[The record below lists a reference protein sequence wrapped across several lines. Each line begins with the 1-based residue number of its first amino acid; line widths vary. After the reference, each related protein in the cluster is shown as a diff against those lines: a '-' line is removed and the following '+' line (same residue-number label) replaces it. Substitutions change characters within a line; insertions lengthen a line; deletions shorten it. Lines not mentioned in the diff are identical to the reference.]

1 MNKKLLLLSLAI
13 LLMPMAV
20 FAAIHIKVNAPRSVA
35 TGEDFRIEYYVSTR
49 DVENFTGPDFPVAVS
64 VLYGPSRS
72 EMSSYQVINGKS
84 SGSSSVTFTYTCSI
98 DKAGTV
104 TIPPATIK
112 ISGKTYRTNS
122 VTIRAS
128 GASRQGNA
136 SSARGGAGGGQSNPA
151 STGGKITA
159 KDLFITV
166 SANKTR
172 VYEQEPVVL
181 TYKIYTRV
189 NLTQMTGKMPDL
201 KGFLI
206 QEVPLPRNKT
216 FGVEQ
221 YNGENY
227 QSTKWCQYV
236 MFPQQTGKLTIPSI
250 KFDGI
255 IAVANP
261 NIDPFDAFF
270 NGNSNFAEVKKSIVA
285 PSIAINVSKLPSPKP
300 SGFSG
305 AVGKFHIASTIP
317 AKSIRTNENMPVRV
331 TITGVGNMKLITA
344 PKLNLGADF
353 EVFPPKIDD
362 KTTLTADGMSGA
374 INYNYVVVP
383 HQKGNYTLP
392 AIKFVFFNT
401 SSNTYDTVT
410 TSPVAFRVE
419 QGAAQPS
426 PDDELL
432 RRDIN
437 DIHRGSYSTPSRFFS
452 LSNVWYFALMVAELL
467 LFFVCFMVLK
477 RSERFKDNTTLRL
490 QRGARRKAVK
500 QLRKAERLMKAGD
513 NAAFY
518 DELAGALLSYTTH
531 RLSISMSDFKTEEL
545 SAELQKRGVSQALA
559 DEIVGVMKDCEFARF
574 APGNPQENMEEL
586 YERAVKDIVEIEKS
600 LRK

>member
-1 MNKKLLLLSLAI
+1 MNKKPFISLLI
-13 LLMPMAV
+13 LLMPMVA
-20 FAAIHIKVNAPRSVA
+20 FAAIHVRVNAPRSVA

-49 DVENFTGPDFPVAVS
+49 DVENFSGPDFPSAVN

-84 SGSSSVTFTYTCSI
+84 SSTSSITFTYTCSI

-122 VTIRAS
+122 LTIRAS
-128 GASRQGNA
+128 GASYQGNS
-136 SSARGGAGGGQSNPA
+136 SSARSGSGQTNSPA
-151 STGGKITA
+151 TNSGKITA

-166 SANKTR
+166 SANKTS
-172 VYEQEPVVL
+172 VFEQEPVVL

-206 QEVPLPRNKT
+206 QEVPLPRSKT
-216 FGVEQ
+216 FSVEQ
-221 YNGENY
+221 YKGENY

-250 KFDGI
+250 KFDGVV
-255 IAVANP
+255 AVANP

-392 AIKFVFFNT
+392 PINFVFFNT
-401 SSNTYDTVT
+401 STNTYNTAT
-410 TSPVAFRVE
+410 TSPITFRVE
-419 QGAAQPS
+419 QGVTQPS
-426 PDDELL
+426 ADDELL

-437 DIHRGSYSTPSRFFS
+437 DIHRGEYSTPSEF
-452 LSNVWYFALMVAELL
+452 FALSSLGYYALFVALL
-467 LFFVCFMVLK
+467 LIFAVCFVVLR
-477 RSERFKDNTTLRL
+477 RSERFRGNTTLRL

-500 QLRKAERLMKAGD
+500 QLRKAERLMKAG
-513 NAAFY
+513 NSSAFY
-518 DELAGALLSYTTH
+518 DELANALLSYTSH
-531 RLSISMSDFKTEEL
+531 RLSISMSDFKTDEL
-545 SAELQKRGVSQALA
+545 SAELQKHGVSQTLA
-559 DEIVGVMKDCEFARF
+559 DEVVGVMKDCEFARF

-586 YERAVKDIVEIEKS
+586 YNRAVKDIVEIEKS

>member
-1 MNKKLLLLSLAI
+1 MNKKPFISLLI
-13 LLMPMAV
+13 LLMPMVA

-49 DVENFTGPDFPVAVS
+49 DVENFSGPDFPSAVN

-84 SGSSSVTFTYTCSI
+84 SSTSSVTFTYTCSI

-122 VTIRAS
+122 LTIRAS
-128 GASRQGNA
+128 GASHQGNS
-136 SSARGGAGGGQSNPA
+136 SSARSGGGQTNSSA
-151 STGGKITA
+151 TTSGKITA

-166 SANKTR
+166 SANKTS
-172 VYEQEPVVL
+172 VFEQEPVVL

-206 QEVPLPRNKT
+206 QEVPLPRSKT
-216 FGVEQ
+216 FSVEQ
-221 YNGENY
+221 YKGENY

-250 KFDGI
+250 KFDGVV
-255 IAVANP
+255 AVANP

-392 AIKFVFFNT
+392 PINFIFFNT
-401 SSNTYDTVT
+401 STNTYNTAT
-410 TSPVAFRVE
+410 TSPITFRVE
-419 QGAAQPS
+419 QGATQPS
-426 PDDELL
+426 ADDELL

-437 DIHRGSYSTPSRFFS
+437 DIHRGEYSIPSEF
-452 LSNVWYFALMVAELL
+452 FALSSPGYYALFVALL
-467 LFFVCFMVLK
+467 LIFAVCFVVLR
-477 RSERFKDNTTLRL
+477 RSERFRGNTTLRL

-500 QLRKAERLMKAGD
+500 QLRKAERLMKAG
-513 NAAFY
+513 NSSAFY
-518 DELAGALLSYTTH
+518 DELANALLSYTSH
-531 RLSISMSDFKTEEL
+531 RLSISMSDFKTDEL
-545 SAELQKRGVSQALA
+545 SAELQKHGVSQVLA

-586 YERAVKDIVEIEKS
+586 YNRAVKDIVEIEKS

>member
-1 MNKKLLLLSLAI
+1 MNKKLFLSLLI
-13 LLMPMAV
+13 LLMPMVAS
-20 FAAIHIKVNAPRSVA
+20 AAIHIKVNAPRSVA

-49 DVENFTGPDFPVAVS
+49 DVENFSGPDFPSAVN

-84 SGSSSVTFTYTCSI
+84 SSTSSVTFTYTCSI

-122 VTIRAS
+122 LTIRAS
-128 GASRQGNA
+128 GASHQGTS
-136 SSARGGAGGGQSNPA
+136 SSARGGGGQSSSPA
-151 STGGKITA
+151 TTNGRITA

-166 SANKTR
+166 SANKTN
-172 VYEQEPVVL
+172 VFEQEPVVL

-189 NLTQMTGKMPDL
+189 NLTQMAGKMPDL

-206 QEVPLPRNKT
+206 QEVPLPRSKT
-216 FGVEQ
+216 FSVEQ

-250 KFDGI
+250 KFDGVV
-255 IAVANP
+255 AVANP

-270 NGNSNFAEVKKSIVA
+270 NGNSNFAEVKRSIVA

-392 AIKFVFFNT
+392 SIKFVFFNT
-401 SSNTYDTVT
+401 STNTYNTVT
-410 TSPVAFRVE
+410 TSPITFRVE

-426 PDDELL
+426 ADDELL

-437 DIHRGSYSTPSRFFS
+437 DIHRGNYSTPSEFFS
-452 LSNVWYFALMVAELL
+452 LSSLGYYALFVALL
-467 LFFVCFMVLK
+467 LIFVVCLVVLR
-477 RSERFKDNTTLRL
+477 RSERFKSNTTLRL

-500 QLRKAERLMKAGD
+500 QLRKAERLMKAGN

-518 DELAGALLSYTTH
+518 DELANALLSYTSH
-531 RLSISMSDFKTEEL
+531 RLSISMSDFKTDEL
-545 SAELQKRGVSQALA
+545 SAELQKHGVSQALA

-586 YERAVKDIVEIEKS
+586 YNRAVKDIVEIEKS
-600 LRK
+600 LKK

>member
-1 MNKKLLLLSLAI
+1 MNKKLFISLLI
-13 LLMPMAV
+13 LLMPMVA

-49 DVENFTGPDFPVAVS
+49 DVENFSGPDFPSAVN

-84 SGSSSVTFTYTCSI
+84 SSTSSVTFTYTCSI

-122 VTIRAS
+122 LTIRAS
-128 GASRQGNA
+128 GASHQGNS
-136 SSARGGAGGGQSNPA
+136 SSARSGGGQTNSPA
-151 STGGKITA
+151 TNSGKITA

-166 SANKTR
+166 SANKTS
-172 VYEQEPVVL
+172 VFEQEPVVL

-206 QEVPLPRNKT
+206 QEVPLPRSKT
-216 FGVEQ
+216 FSVEQ
-221 YNGENY
+221 YKGENY

-236 MFPQQTGKLTIPSI
+236 MFPQQTGKLIIPSI
-250 KFDGI
+250 KFDGVV
-255 IAVANP
+255 AVANP

-362 KTTLTADGMSGA
+362 KTTLTAEGMSGA

-392 AIKFVFFNT
+392 SINFVFFNT
-401 SSNTYDTVT
+401 STNTYNTAT
-410 TSPVAFRVE
+410 TSPITFRVE
-419 QGAAQPS
+419 QGVTQPS
-426 PDDELL
+426 ADDELL

-437 DIHRGSYSTPSRFFS
+437 DIHRGEYSTPSEFFS
-452 LSNVWYFALMVAELL
+452 LSSLGYYALFVALL
-467 LFFVCFMVLK
+467 LIFAVCFVVLR
-477 RSERFKDNTTLRL
+477 RSERFRGNTTLRL

-500 QLRKAERLMKAGD
+500 QLRKAERLMKAG
-513 NAAFY
+513 NSSAFY
-518 DELAGALLSYTTH
+518 DELANALLSYTSH
-531 RLSISMSDFKTEEL
+531 RLSISMSDFKTDEL
-545 SAELQKRGVSQALA
+545 SADLQKHGVSQTLA
-559 DEIVGVMKDCEFARF
+559 DEVVGVMKDCEFARF

-586 YERAVKDIVEIEKS
+586 YNRAVKDIVEIEKS

>member
-1 MNKKLLLLSLAI
+1 MNKKPFISLLI
-13 LLMPMAV
+13 LLMPMVA
-20 FAAIHIKVNAPRSVA
+20 FAAIHIRVNAPRSVA

-49 DVENFTGPDFPVAVS
+49 DVENFSGPDFPSAVN

-84 SGSSSVTFTYTCSI
+84 SSTSSVTFTYTCSI

-122 VTIRAS
+122 LTIRAS
-128 GASRQGNA
+128 GASHQGNS
-136 SSARGGAGGGQSNPA
+136 SSARSGGGQTNSPA
-151 STGGKITA
+151 TNSGKITA

-166 SANKTR
+166 SANKTS
-172 VYEQEPVVL
+172 VFEQEPVVL

-206 QEVPLPRNKT
+206 QEVPLPRSKT
-216 FGVEQ
+216 FSVEQ
-221 YNGENY
+221 YKGENY

-236 MFPQQTGKLTIPSI
+236 MFPQQTGKLIIPSI
-250 KFDGI
+250 KFDGVV
-255 IAVANP
+255 AVANP

-362 KTTLTADGMSGA
+362 KTTLTAEGMSGA

-392 AIKFVFFNT
+392 PINFIFFNT
-401 SSNTYDTVT
+401 STNTYNTAT
-410 TSPVAFRVE
+410 TSPITFRVE
-419 QGAAQPS
+419 QGVTQPS
-426 PDDELL
+426 ADDELL

-437 DIHRGSYSTPSRFFS
+437 DIHRGEYSIPSEF
-452 LSNVWYFALMVAELL
+452 FALSSPGYYALFVALL
-467 LFFVCFMVLK
+467 LIFAVCFVVLR
-477 RSERFKDNTTLRL
+477 RSERFRGNTTLRL

-500 QLRKAERLMKAGD
+500 QLRKAERLMKAG
-513 NAAFY
+513 NSSAFY
-518 DELAGALLSYTTH
+518 DELANALLSYTSH
-531 RLSISMSDFKTEEL
+531 RLSISMSDFKTDEL
-545 SAELQKRGVSQALA
+545 SAELQKHGVSQALA

-586 YERAVKDIVEIEKS
+586 YNRAVKDIVEIEKS

>member
-1 MNKKLLLLSLAI
+1 MNKKPFISLLI
-13 LLMPMAV
+13 LLMPMVA
-20 FAAIHIKVNAPRSVA
+20 FAAIHIRVNAPRSVA

-49 DVENFTGPDFPVAVS
+49 DVENFSGPDFPSAVN

-84 SGSSSVTFTYTCSI
+84 SSTSSVTFTYTCSI

-122 VTIRAS
+122 LTIRAS
-128 GASRQGNA
+128 GASHQGNS
-136 SSARGGAGGGQSNPA
+136 SSARSGGGQTNSPA
-151 STGGKITA
+151 TNSGKITA

-166 SANKTR
+166 SANKTS
-172 VYEQEPVVL
+172 VFEQEPVVL

-206 QEVPLPRNKT
+206 QEVPLPRSKT
-216 FGVEQ
+216 FSVEQ
-221 YNGENY
+221 YKGENY

-236 MFPQQTGKLTIPSI
+236 MFPQQTGKLIIPSI
-250 KFDGI
+250 KFDGVV
-255 IAVANP
+255 AVANP

-362 KTTLTADGMSGA
+362 KTTLTAEGMSGA

-392 AIKFVFFNT
+392 PINFVFFNT
-401 SSNTYDTVT
+401 STNTYNTAT
-410 TSPVAFRVE
+410 TSPITFRVE
-419 QGAAQPS
+419 QGVTQPS
-426 PDDELL
+426 ADDELL

-437 DIHRGSYSTPSRFFS
+437 DIHRGEYSTPSEFFS
-452 LSNVWYFALMVAELL
+452 LSSIGYYAIFVALL
-467 LFFVCFMVLK
+467 LIFAVCFVVLR
-477 RSERFKDNTTLRL
+477 RSERFRGNTTLRL

-500 QLRKAERLMKAGD
+500 QLRKAERLMKAG
-513 NAAFY
+513 NSSAFY
-518 DELAGALLSYTTH
+518 DELANALLSYTSH
-531 RLSISMSDFKTEEL
+531 RLSISMSDFKTDEL
-545 SAELQKRGVSQALA
+545 SAELQKHGVSQTLA
-559 DEIVGVMKDCEFARF
+559 DEVVGVMKDCEFARF

-586 YERAVKDIVEIEKS
+586 YNRAVKDIVEIEKS

>member
-1 MNKKLLLLSLAI
+1 MNKKPFISLLI
-13 LLMPMAV
+13 LLMPMVA

-49 DVENFTGPDFPVAVS
+49 DVENFSGPDFPSAVN

-84 SGSSSVTFTYTCSI
+84 SSTSSVTFTYTCSI

-122 VTIRAS
+122 LTIRAS
-128 GASRQGNA
+128 GALHQGNS
-136 SSARGGAGGGQSNPA
+136 SSARSGGGQTNSPA
-151 STGGKITA
+151 TNSGKITA

-166 SANKTR
+166 SANKTS
-172 VYEQEPVVL
+172 VFEQEPVVL

-206 QEVPLPRNKT
+206 QEVPLPRSKT
-216 FGVEQ
+216 FSVEQ
-221 YNGENY
+221 YKGENY

-236 MFPQQTGKLTIPSI
+236 MFPQQTGKLIIPSI
-250 KFDGI
+250 KFDGVV
-255 IAVANP
+255 AVANP

-362 KTTLTADGMSGA
+362 KTTLTAEGMSGA

-392 AIKFVFFNT
+392 PINFVFFNT
-401 SSNTYDTVT
+401 STNTYNTAT
-410 TSPVAFRVE
+410 TSPITFRVE
-419 QGAAQPS
+419 QGVTQPS
-426 PDDELL
+426 ADDELL

-437 DIHRGSYSTPSRFFS
+437 DIHRGEYSTPSEFFS
-452 LSNVWYFALMVAELL
+452 LSSLGYYALFVALL
-467 LFFVCFMVLK
+467 LIFAVCFVVLR
-477 RSERFKDNTTLRL
+477 RSERFRGNTTLRL

-500 QLRKAERLMKAGD
+500 QLRKAERLMKAG
-513 NAAFY
+513 NSSAFY
-518 DELAGALLSYTTH
+518 DELANALLSYTSH
-531 RLSISMSDFKTEEL
+531 RLSISMSDFKTDEL
-545 SAELQKRGVSQALA
+545 SAELQKHGVSQTLA
-559 DEIVGVMKDCEFARF
+559 DEVVGVMKDCEFARF

-586 YERAVKDIVEIEKS
+586 YNRAVKDIVEIEKS